1 MKRWAVL
8 IVVMVAAL
16 GAIVVSER
24 RKAAAPVSP
33 GAVLTVAA
41 DVQRHVSR
49 VPAAV
54 TRISDAEEIR
64 IGDAMAARR
73 LMVHSANSADPDA
86 AVVEAYVQKVGAHV
100 AARAERKLPYRFH
113 YVPERYFVN
122 AYALPGGHVFIGQGL
137 IELMESEDQLAAVLG
152 HEVEHIDR
160 RHCVERVQFEA
171 QMRKLP
177 LGAIGALAEIPVEVF
192 QAGYTKNQELEAD
205 REGTKLAVRA
215 GYSYQGAV
223 HLFEAFAA
231 KQAIY
236 ERQPPQTDRKSLRR
250 EIGKLAK
257 QTITGYFR
265 SHPPAPERIRQIRE
279 LAEREGWTT
288 KSERPLPQ
296 PIVAR
301 VKAKPAEPATAPEP
315 TPGGGNE
322 APPKSSARV
331 RVGESVMQNQTVSQP
346 PPVYPQMARMARVQG
361 AVVLHVVID
370 ATGAVSNVRAVSGHP
385 MLQQAAMDAVRQ
397 WRYRPFLVNGI
408 TVEVETVVTVNF
420 KLESS

>member
-8 IVVMVAAL
+8 IVVMVAAV

-24 RKAAAPVSP
+24 RKAEAPVSP

-41 DVQRHVSR
+41 DVQRSVSR
-49 VPAAV
+49 VPATV
-54 TRISDAEEIR
+54 TRMSDAEEIQ

-73 LMVHSANSADPDA
+73 LMVHATNPADPDA
-86 AVVEAYVQKVGAHV
+86 AVVEAYVQKVGGHV

-113 YVPERYFVN
+113 YVPEPYFVN

-137 IELMESEDQLAAVLG
+137 IELMETEDQLAAVLG

-177 LGAIGALAEIPVEVF
+177 LGVVGALAEIPVEVF

-231 KQAIY
+231 EQARY
-236 ERQPPQTDRKSLRR
+236 ERQPPQPAPKSLPR
-250 EIGKLAK
+250 EIGKLAT
-257 QTITGYFR
+257 QTLTGYFR
-265 SHPPAPERIRQIRE
+265 SHPPAPERIREIRE
-279 LAEREGWTT
+279 LAEREGW
-288 KSERPLPQ
+288 KKLSERPLPQ

-301 VKAKPAEPATAPEP
+301 VKAKLEKPAA
-315 TPGGGNE
+315 
-322 APPKSSARV
+322 K
-331 RVGESVMQNQTVSQP
+331 
-346 PPVYPQMARMARVQG
+346 
-361 AVVLHVVID
+361 
-370 ATGAVSNVRAVSGHP
+370 
-385 MLQQAAMDAVRQ
+385 
-397 WRYRPFLVNGI
+397 
-408 TVEVETVVTVNF
+408 
-420 KLESS
+420 